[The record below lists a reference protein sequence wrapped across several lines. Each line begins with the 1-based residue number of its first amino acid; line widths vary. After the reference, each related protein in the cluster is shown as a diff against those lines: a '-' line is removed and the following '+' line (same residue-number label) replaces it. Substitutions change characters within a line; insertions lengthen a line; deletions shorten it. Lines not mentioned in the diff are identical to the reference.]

1 MGASASKKQIKV
13 LEQPNAHYDKCFAE
27 LPSMEVRNPE
37 RGEEASGVH
46 WGATAHSF
54 LTSHHKPAG

>member
-46 WGATAHSF
+46 
-54 LTSHHKPAG
+54 